1 LQVARFRIREAL
13 LVAPARPA
21 RRSAAGRP
29 GLTTTAILLVL
40 GALAFGA
47 FPAVAQ
53 TPEERIQA
61 LEQQMLEMQRA
72 FQEQMQALQR
82 EVEALRAAEAAP
94 APIPPAPTPP
104 LAEQEYGVEEEPEET
119 TRATEEAT
127 EPVVSSSQPK
137 IKLSVSG
144 QINRAVNV
152 ADDGDQTKA
161 YFVDNNVSNSR
172 LRLLGVGQLTED
184 VRFGAQLETAFSPNN
199 SADVSQI
206 NETADDFLDVRR
218 AEAAIDSARLGR
230 LWLGKGSS
238 ATDAVAEYDLSG
250 IDVIMYSSVEDIAG
264 GLLFRDDDGDLTDV
278 SIGDAFSDFDGG
290 RQDRVRYDKVFGPG
304 LQFSASTGSDQRY
317 DAALSFGNRL
327 GSWQGVKVGPFTTLG
342 GIGIADPSADD
353 VDFRVLG
360 STSVLHDRTGLNL
373 TLSGGMDEAD
383 GRDPYN
389 LYAKAGWY
397 GTLNTLG
404 NTGFGIDLTRSHEIA
419 TAGDTGYSVGGAIVQ
434 TVEGYG
440 TELYS
445 QVRWY
450 SLDRDD
456 APSVDDIVVGTLGT
470 RVKF

>member
-1 LQVARFRIREAL
+1 MARSRIREAL
-13 LVAPARPA
+13 LAAPARRA

-29 GLTTTAILLVL
+29 GQTTTAILLVL
-40 GALAFGA
+40 GALAFAASPGK
-47 FPAVAQ
+47 AQ

-82 EVEALRAAEAAP
+82 EVEALREAAP

-104 LAEQEYGVEEEPEET
+104 VAEQEYGVEEEPEET
-119 TRATEEAT
+119 TTATEET
-127 EPVVSSSQPK
+127 TKPVVSSSQPK
-137 IKLSVSG
+137 IKVSVSG

-184 VRFGAQLETAFSPNN
+184 LRFGAQLETAFSPNN

-206 NETADDFLDVRR
+206 NETADDFIDVRR
-218 AEAAIDSARLGR
+218 AEAAIDSVRFGR

-250 IDVIMYSSVEDIAG
+250 IDVIMYSSVEDIAA

-290 RQDRVRYDKVFGPG
+290 RQDRVRYDTRVWAGPAVLSFGRLRPALRCCAELRQQVRVLAG
-304 LQFSASTGSDQRY
+304 REGRAVHDARRDRHRRSERGRRRFSEFWARPRCCMIERASISRCPAAWMRPMAEIRTIFTSRAAGTVRSIPSATPASASTLPAR
-317 DAALSFGNRL
+317 N
-327 GSWQGVKVGPFTTLG
+327 
-342 GIGIADPSADD
+342 
-353 VDFRVLG
+353 
-360 STSVLHDRTGLNL
+360 
-373 TLSGGMDEAD
+373 
-383 GRDPYN
+383 
-389 LYAKAGWY
+389 
-397 GTLNTLG
+397 
-404 NTGFGIDLTRSHEIA
+404 EIA

>member
-1 LQVARFRIREAL
+1 VARSRIRKATL
-13 LVAPARPA
+13 AAPAR
-21 RRSAAGRP
+21 RTLRSAAGRP
-29 GLTTTAILLVL
+29 GQTAATLLVL
-40 GALAFGA
+40 GALAFEASPGM
-47 FPAVAQ
+47 AQ

-72 FQEQMQALQR
+72 FQEQMQALER
-82 EVEALRAAEAAP
+82 EVEALRGAAEARP
-94 APIPPAPTPP
+94 APIPPAPAPP
-104 LAEQEYGVEEEPEET
+104 LAAQEYGVEEEPEET
-119 TRATEEAT
+119 TRATEEST

-144 QINRAVNV
+144 QINRAINV
-152 ADDGDQTKA
+152 ANDGDKTKA
-161 YFVDNNVSNSR
+161 YFVDNDVSNSR
-172 LRLLGVGQLTED
+172 IRLLGVGQVNED
-184 VRFGAQLETAFSPNN
+184 IRFGAQLETAFSPNN
-199 SADVSQI
+199 SSEVSQEA
-206 NETADDFLDVRR
+206 ETTEDLIDVRR
-218 AEAAIDSARLGR
+218 AEAAVDSVRLGR

-250 IDVIMYSSVEDIAG
+250 IDVIMYAAVEDIAA
-264 GLLFRDDDGDLTDV
+264 GLLFRDQDGDLTDV

-290 RQDRVRYDKVFGPG
+290 RQDRARYDSPVFGPG
-304 LQFSASTGSDQRY
+304 LQASVSAGSDQRY
-317 DAALSFGNRL
+317 DAALSFGKEF
-327 GSWQGVKVGPFTTLG
+327 GSWPGIKVGPFTTLG
-342 GIGIADPSADD
+342 GIGIADPSLED
-353 VDFRVLG
+353 VDFRILG
-360 STSVLHDRTGLNL
+360 SASVLHDPSGLNL

-389 LYAKAGWY
+389 LYLKGGWY

-434 TVEGYG
+434 TIEGYG

-450 SLDRDD
+450 SLDRDE
-456 APSVDDIVVGTLGT
+456 APSVDDIVVGTVGT

>member
-1 LQVARFRIREAL
+1 VARSRSRKATL
-13 LVAPARPA
+13 AAPAR
-21 RRSAAGRP
+21 RTLRSAAGRP
-29 GLTTTAILLVL
+29 GQTAATLLVL
-40 GALAFGA
+40 GALAFEASPGM
-47 FPAVAQ
+47 AQ

-72 FQEQMQALQR
+72 FQEQMQALER
-82 EVEALRAAEAAP
+82 EVEALRGAP
-94 APIPPAPTPP
+94 APIPTAPTPP

-119 TRATEEAT
+119 TRATEEST
-127 EPVVSSSQPK
+127 KPVVSSSQPK

-144 QINRAVNV
+144 QINRAINV
-152 ADDGDQTKA
+152 ANDGDKTKA

-172 LRLLGVGQLTED
+172 LRLLGVGQVNED
-184 VRFGAQLETAFSPNN
+184 IRFGAQLETAFSPNN
-199 SADVSQI
+199 SSEVSQEA
-206 NETADDFLDVRR
+206 ETTEDLIDVRR
-218 AEAAIDSARLGR
+218 AEAAVDSVRLGR

-250 IDVIMYSSVEDIAG
+250 IDVIMYSAVEDIAA
-264 GLLFRDDDGDLTDV
+264 GLLFRDQGGDLTDV

-290 RQDRVRYDKVFGPG
+290 RQDRARYDSPVFGPG
-304 LQFSASTGSDQRY
+304 LQASVSAGSDQRY
-317 DAALSFGNRL
+317 DAALSFGKEF
-327 GSWQGVKVGPFTTLG
+327 GAWPGIKVGPFTTLG
-342 GIGIADPSADD
+342 GIGIADPSVQD

-360 STSVLHDRTGLNL
+360 SASVLHDPTGLNL

-389 LYAKAGWY
+389 LYVKGGWY

-404 NTGFGIDLTRSHEIA
+404 NTGFGIDLTRSHEIV

-434 TVEGYG
+434 TIEGYG

-456 APSVDDIVVGTLGT
+456 APSVDDIVVGTVGT

>member
-1 LQVARFRIREAL
+1 MARSRSRKATL
-13 LVAPARPA
+13 AAPAR
-21 RRSAAGRP
+21 RTLRSAAGRP
-29 GLTTTAILLVL
+29 GQTAATLLVL
-40 GALAFGA
+40 GALAFEASPGM
-47 FPAVAQ
+47 AQ

-72 FQEQMQALQR
+72 FQEQMQALER
-82 EVEALRAAEAAP
+82 EVEALRGAP
-94 APIPPAPTPP
+94 APIPTAPTPP

-119 TRATEEAT
+119 TRATEEST
-127 EPVVSSSQPK
+127 KPVVSSSQPK

-144 QINRAVNV
+144 QINRAINV
-152 ADDGDQTKA
+152 ANDGDKTKA

-172 LRLLGVGQLTED
+172 LRLLGVGQVNED
-184 VRFGAQLETAFSPNN
+184 IRFGAQLETAFSPNN
-199 SADVSQI
+199 SSEVSQEA
-206 NETADDFLDVRR
+206 ETTEDLIDVRR
-218 AEAAIDSARLGR
+218 AEAAVDSVRLGR

-250 IDVIMYSSVEDIAG
+250 IDVIMYSAVEDIAA
-264 GLLFRDDDGDLTDV
+264 GLLFRDQGGDLTDV

-290 RQDRVRYDKVFGPG
+290 RQDRARYDSPVFGPG
-304 LQFSASTGSDQRY
+304 LQASVSAGSDQRY
-317 DAALSFGNRL
+317 DAALSFGKEF
-327 GSWQGVKVGPFTTLG
+327 GAWPGIKVGPFTTLG
-342 GIGIADPSADD
+342 GIGIADPSVQD

-360 STSVLHDRTGLNL
+360 SASVLHDPTGLNL

-389 LYAKAGWY
+389 LYVKGGWY

-404 NTGFGIDLTRSHEIA
+404 NTGFGIDLTRSHEIV

-434 TVEGYG
+434 TIEGYG

-456 APSVDDIVVGTLGT
+456 APSVDDIVVGTVGT

>member
-1 LQVARFRIREAL
+1 MARTLVREAL

-21 RRSAAGRP
+21 RRAAAGWP
-29 GLTTTAILLVL
+29 GQTTTAILLVL
-40 GALAFGA
+40 GALAFA
-47 FPAVAQ
+47 ACPAMAQ

-72 FQEQMQALQR
+72 FQEQMQTLQR
-82 EVEALRAAEAAP
+82 EVEALREAAP

-104 LAEQEYGVEEEPEET
+104 VAVQEYGVEEEPEET
-119 TRATEEAT
+119 TRATEQAT
-127 EPVVSSSQPK
+127 EPVVSSSQPR

-144 QINRAVNV
+144 QVNRAVNV
-152 ADDGDQTKA
+152 ANDGDQTKA
-161 YFVDNNVSNSR
+161 YYVDNNVSNSR

-184 VRFGAQLETAFSPNN
+184 LRFGAQLETAFSPNN

-218 AEAAIDSARLGR
+218 AEAAIDSVRFGR

-250 IDVIMYSSVEDIAG
+250 IDVIMYSAVEDIAG

-290 RQDRVRYDKVFGPG
+290 RQDRVRYDKVFGD

-317 DAALSFGNRL
+317 DAALSFGNKF

-360 STSVLHDRTGLNL
+360 STSVLHDSTGLNL

-389 LYAKAGWY
+389 LYVKAGWY
-397 GTLNTLG
+397 GKLNTLG
-404 NTGFGIDLTRSHEIA
+404 NTGFGIDFTRSNEIE
-419 TAGDTGYSVGGAIVQ
+419 TAGDTGYSVGGAVVQ

>member
-1 LQVARFRIREAL
+1 MREAPFA
-13 LVAPARPA
+13 APARCF
-21 RRSAAGRP
+21 RRPAAGRR
-29 GLTTTAILLVL
+29 GQTATAILLVL
-40 GALAFGA
+40 GTLAFAASPGM
-47 FPAVAQ
+47 AQ

-72 FQEQMQALQR
+72 FQDQMQALQR
-82 EVEALRAAEAAP
+82 EVEALREGAP
-94 APIPPAPTPP
+94 TPIPPAPTPP
-104 LAEQEYGVEEEPEET
+104 VAAQEYGVEEEPEET
-119 TRATEEAT
+119 TRATQEAT
-127 EPVVSSSQPK
+127 EPVVSSSQPR

-144 QINRAVNV
+144 QVNRAVNV
-152 ADDGDQTKA
+152 ANDGDQTKA
-161 YFVDNNVSNSR
+161 YYVDNNVSNSR

-184 VRFGAQLETAFSPNN
+184 LRFGAQLETAFSPNN

-206 NETADDFLDVRR
+206 NETADDFIDVRR
-218 AEAAIDSARLGR
+218 AEVAIDSVRFGR

-250 IDVIMYSSVEDIAG
+250 IDVIMYSAVEDIAG

-290 RQDRVRYDKVFGPG
+290 RQDRVRYDKVFGG

-317 DAALSFGNRL
+317 DAALSFGNKF

-404 NTGFGIDLTRSHEIA
+404 NTGFGIDFTRSNEIE
-419 TAGDTGYSVGGAIVQ
+419 TAGDTGYSVGGAVVQ

>member
-1 LQVARFRIREAL
+1 VQ
-13 LVAPARPA
+13 
-21 RRSAAGRP
+21 
-29 GLTTTAILLVL
+29 TTTAILLVL
-40 GALAFGA
+40 GALAFA
-47 FPAVAQ
+47 ASPAMAQ

-82 EVEALRAAEAAP
+82 EVEALREAAP
-94 APIPPAPTPP
+94 APIPPAPMPP
-104 LAEQEYGVEEEPEET
+104 VAVQEYGVEEEPEET

-127 EPVVSSSQPK
+127 KPVVSSSQPRV
-137 IKLSVSG
+137 KLSVSG
-144 QINRAVNV
+144 QVNRAVNV
-152 ADDGDQTKA
+152 ANDGDQTKA
-161 YFVDNNVSNSR
+161 YYVDNNVSNSR

-184 VRFGAQLETAFSPNN
+184 LRFGAQLETAFSPNN

-218 AEAAIDSARLGR
+218 AEAAIDSMRFGR

-250 IDVIMYSSVEDIAG
+250 IDVIMYSAVEDIAG
-264 GLLFRDDDGDLTDV
+264 GLLFRDNDGDLTDV

-290 RQDRVRYDKVFGPG
+290 RQDRVRYDKVFGD

-317 DAALSFGNRL
+317 DAALSFGNKF
-327 GSWQGVKVGPFTTLG
+327 GSWQGVQLGPFTTLG
-342 GIGIADPSADD
+342 GVGIADPSAQD

-360 STSVLHDRTGLNL
+360 SASVLHDPTGLNL

-389 LYAKAGWY
+389 LYVKGGWY

-419 TAGDTGYSVGGAIVQ
+419 TAGDTGYSVGGAVVQ

-445 QVRWY
+445 QIRWY
-450 SLDRDD
+450 ALDRDD